1 MKTTLLLA
9 LSLLLS
15 LLAYGA
21 LLRLVPAAG
30 STAVAF
36 PVLLAV
42 PVLGQWVGSFTF
54 AGLGALG
61 LFGYLGK
68 KLA

>member
-1 MKTTLLLA
+1 MKQLLLLA
-9 LSLLLS
+9 LSTAIS

-21 LLRLVPAAG
+21 LLRYLPIAG